1 MNHLLSPNK
10 VIPGAKY
17 ITPEAATISSAD
29 CLVNILIAPSQLV
42 YVVAENTSKKV
53 ILLQPY
59 QFSRIT
65 SADEWHKSIDSVFG
79 TDPWLNRAVAKKKI
93 GVFTSSFTL
102 VPVAF
107 DSENL
112 RSTLLKANC
121 AVEDESYV
129 FSDAIAGSNIRLLY
143 ALSPDIVQQSTIYTG
158 STIEHA
164 LTGLINYLLKTTDVS
179 ENEALFV
186 YVQSSSMQVILIRN
200 KSLHFCN
207 SFNYQSP
214 EDFMY
219 HLLFVCK
226 QLKLDTELLS
236 LTLMGEVMPDSTL
249 YNLLVKYIRKVQFT
263 KPHNGFHFS
272 DDYPLPP
279 HFFFNL
285 FCL

>member
-10 VIPGAKY
+10 VIAGAKY
-17 ITPEAATISSAD
+17 ITAEAATISSAD

-42 YVVAENTSKKV
+42 YMVAEITSKKV
-53 ILLQPY
+53 IMLQPY

-65 SADEWHKSIDSVFG
+65 SAGEWHKSIDSVFG
-79 TDPWLNRAVAKKKI
+79 TDPWLNRIVAKRKI
-93 GVFTSSFTL
+93 GVFSSSFTI

-107 DSENL
+107 DSENS

-121 AVEDESYV
+121 DLAEDDII
-129 FSDAIAGSNIRLLY
+129 FSDANAGKEFRLLY
-143 ALSPDIVQQSTIYTG
+143 ALSPDIVQQSTIYAG
-158 STIEHA
+158 STIEHS
-164 LTGLINYLLKTTDVS
+164 LTSLIHYLLKTCDEA

-186 YVQSSSMQVILIRN
+186 YVQSASMQVILIRN

-207 SFNYQSP
+207 SFSYQTP

-226 QLKLDTELLS
+226 QLKLDTELIS
-236 LTLMGEVMPDSTL
+236 LTLMGEVMPESTL
-249 YNLLVKYIRKVQFT
+249 YNLLVKYIRKIQFT
-263 KPHNGFHFS
+263 KPNNGFLFS